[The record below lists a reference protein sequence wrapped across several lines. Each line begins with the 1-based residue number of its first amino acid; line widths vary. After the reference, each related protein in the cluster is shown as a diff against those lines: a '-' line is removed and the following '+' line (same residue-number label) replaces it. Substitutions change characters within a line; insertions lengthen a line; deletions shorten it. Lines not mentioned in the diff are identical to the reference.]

1 MTSDD
6 TLRDSP
12 SAEPVTDARDL
23 RPSERRRRTLWGGP
37 MPSIVLAVILV
48 ALAGIAAVI
57 LIASGRDSGTKLD
70 ATKLTLELAYSGGE
84 APAVNLEGQ
93 PEAAP
98 AGARITC
105 RREDNHDFRI
115 GDGEAGEDGSF
126 DIPLDGR
133 AFPEDV
139 PNSEVFRALNDT
151 VQCRADSGDWV
162 QPLRPPRIAV
172 N

>member
-6 TLRDSP
+6 TLRESA
-12 SAEPVTDARDL
+12 SAEPIAGARDL
-23 RPSERRRRTLWGGP
+23 RPSERRRRTLCGGP

-48 ALAGIAAVI
+48 AVAGIAAAI

-70 ATKLTLELAYSGGE
+70 ATKLTLELTYSGSD

-93 PEAAP
+93 PQAAP
-98 AGARITC
+98 VGARITC

-126 DIPLDGR
+126 DIELDGR

-139 PNSEVFRALNDT
+139 PNHDIFRTLNDT

-162 QPLRPPRIAV
+162 QPLRPPRVTI

>member
-1 MTSDD
+1 MHEPEPTND
-6 TLRDSP
+6 RDVP
-12 SAEPVTDARDL
+12 ERRDL
-23 RPSERRRRTLWGGP
+23 RPSERRRATLWGGS
-37 MPSIVLAVILV
+37 MPSIVVAVVLV
-48 ALAGIAAVI
+48 AIAGIAAVI

-70 ATKLTLELAYSGGE
+70 ATKLTLELTYS
-84 APAVNLEGQ
+84 AADVPSVNLEGQ

-105 RREDNHDFRI
+105 RLEDNHDFRI
-115 GDGEAGEDGSF
+115 GDGAAGLDGAF

-139 PNSEVFRALNDT
+139 PTNEIFRLLNTT
-151 VQCRADSGDWV
+151 VQCRADSGEWV
-162 QPLRPPRIAV
+162 EPLRPARITV